1 MSEAFNW
8 NDTNEGYDFWHKN
21 NLLCVTRFKNVN
33 ITLAD
38 LELLMKYNLI

>member
-21 NLLCVTRFKNVN
+21 NLLWVTRFKNVN

>member
-1 MSEAFNW
+1 MKDMIFGIKITYYGLQ
-8 NDTNEGYDFWHKN
+8 D
-21 NLLCVTRFKNVN
+21 LKNVN